1 MNKPFPFPPV
11 KKQFSLGQ
19 GAIIAL
25 LLFILFGNVF
35 FMGYR
40 AYEVFT
46 LNNPSQEKGFEKLAI
61 IQSTLD
67 KHYLYSEEV
76 PYEQMFDGAAAGL
89 AGSLGDPYTRYIS
102 EREYEEFKIMTEG
115 NFGGIGVSLTTNTS
129 SKGLVISNVNKGQV
143 AAIAGLKPND
153 VIVEVDG
160 EAIEGMNMEDAVALI
175 RGDIGSNVNLKVMR
189 EGEEEPISV
198 MVQRQ
203 KVELPNIS
211 DRLIDGK
218 YGYIHLSRFSRD
230 TTTQFDETYHKLQ
243 KDGMEALI
251 LDLRGNPGGLLT
263 EATDLAARFIGAKE
277 DVVLV
282 KNKNFSTPQTTGDTP
297 YEIDVPVVVITDQQ
311 SASASEILAGSLQS
325 HKKAKIIGFQT
336 YGKGLIQNTYKVDDE
351 SALVITVSEYLT
363 IDEEPINGVGITPDI
378 QVINSPEELLKGI
391 DSQLQKSIEYLQE
404 QKGE

>member
-1 MNKPFPFPPV
+1 MNKPFPFPPA

-46 LNNPSQEKGFEKLAI
+46 LNNPTQEKGIEKLAI

-89 AGSLGDPYTRYIS
+89 AASLGDPYTRYIS
-102 EREYEEFKIMTEG
+102 EREYEEFQIMTEG
-115 NFGGIGVSLTTNTS
+115 NFGGIGVSLSTESTN
-129 SKGLVISNVNKGQV
+129 KGLLISNVNDGQV
-143 AAIAGLKPND
+143 AQVAGLQPND
-153 VIVEVDG
+153 IIVEVDG

-175 RGDIGSNVNLKVMR
+175 RGEVGSTVTLKVMR
-189 EGEEEPISV
+189 EGSDKPITIV
-198 MVQRQ
+198 IQRQ
-203 KVELPNIS
+203 KVELPNVS
-211 DRLIDGK
+211 DKLIDGK
-218 YGYIHLSRFSRD
+218 YGYIHLARFSRD
-230 TTTQFDETYHKLQ
+230 STEVFDSTYAELEKN
-243 KDGMEALI
+243 GMEALI
-251 LDLRGNPGGLLT
+251 LDVRGNPGGLLS
-263 EATDLAARFIGAKE
+263 EATSLASRFIGTKE

-282 KNKNFSTPQTTGDTP
+282 KNKNFSTPHKTEETP
-297 YEIDVPVVVITDQQ
+297 YLVDIPVVLIVDQQ
-311 SASASEILAGSLQS
+311 SASAAEILAGALQS
-325 HKKAKIIGFQT
+325 HGKAKVIGVQT

-363 IDEEPINGVGITPDI
+363 VEGEPINGIGIKPDI
-378 QVINSPEELLKGI
+378 QVFNSPEDILKGN
-391 DSQLQKSIEYLQE
+391 DTQLQKSIEYLQE